1 VHPSVFSSVS
11 DSRPPIAISNGSDTQ
26 QQPSPQTRSLKSVA
40 LSILVAYLGIVGLI
54 AGATTALIGEERQ
67 HEIHRSEI
75 ELRSLARALEENLSL
90 SFAQSET
97 VLTAIAH
104 MLAARGEAFLSA
116 PAATAITREWLMK
129 APQATDIWVTQ
140 TPPVKSTIAFSLD
153 FGLPRQ
159 SENTHEWAIP
169 LSMPIFSADE
179 YVLGHVHALISTR
192 FFEPLFR
199 EIRLCDDDT
208 ISIMNRDKILL
219 MRFPGND
226 APIGRDYSA
235 NLSLNGS
242 VKRALQSVAAISSV
256 DGKPSLTATRKL
268 TRYSLL
274 IQVSRPLG
282 AALRAEQTSAN
293 RIVWNAAL
301 LSGLL
306 GVLAWLVFEMIR
318 LREKERAKLQRQA
331 KTLELRVQQRT
342 AELEASNKELLAF
355 SYSISH
361 DLRAPLRAINGFS
374 RALLED
380 YAEQVDATG
389 KNYLE
394 RIVKGSIRLGE
405 LIDALLKLANV
416 GRQPLE
422 CRKLDVSALVHEVV
436 EDLQSG
442 ADGSHPL
449 QITIQPE
456 MKAWADEALLRDVFG
471 ILIDNAMKFTR
482 ENPSAQ
488 IEIAS
493 HEAGEHT
500 LFWVRDNGIGFDM
513 TYATRLF
520 QPFQQLHTGQGYEG
534 AGIGLASARRI
545 IELHGGKIWAESTLN
560 RGTRVLFTLPH
571 VTAGADAQRSA

>member
-1 VHPSVFSSVS
+1 ME
-11 DSRPPIAISNGSDTQ
+11 
-26 QQPSPQTRSLKSVA
+26 QQPLPRTRSLKFVA
-40 LSILVAYLGIVGLI
+40 LTILVVYLCVVGLI
-54 AGATTALIGEERQ
+54 AGATIAFVKEDHQ
-67 HEIHRSEI
+67 HEIDRSKL
-75 ELRSLARALEENLSL
+75 ELSGLARALEENLEL
-90 SFAQSET
+90 SFAQTET
-97 VLTAIAH
+97 VLDAIAQ
-104 MLAARGEAFLSA
+104 ALSGRSGVSLSE
-116 PAATAITREWLMK
+116 PAVTVMTHEWLLK
-129 APQATDIWVTQ
+129 APQIVDIWVTQ
-140 TPPVKSTIAFSLD
+140 TPSVKSGAVSSLD

-169 LSMPIFSADE
+169 LSMPILSADE
-179 YVLGHVHALISTR
+179 YVLGHVHALIGTH

-199 EIRLCDDDT
+199 EIQLEPDDT
-208 ISIMNRDKILL
+208 ISIMNRDNVLL
-219 MRFPGND
+219 MHFPGDN
-226 APIGRDYSA
+226 APIGRVYSA
-235 NLSLNGS
+235 NLSLDDPTGQ
-242 VKRALQSVAAISSV
+242 AAQSVAATAFV
-256 DGKPSLTATRKL
+256 DGKLSLIATRKL
-268 TRYSLL
+268 TRYPLL

-282 AALRAEQTSAN
+282 TVLRSYRVSTDH
-293 RIVWNAAL
+293 IVWGVAL

-306 GVLAWLVFEMIR
+306 GVLAWFVFEMVR
-318 LREKERAKLQRQA
+318 QREKVRETLLRQA

-394 RIVKGSIRLGE
+394 RIVKGSIRLGD

-416 GRQPLE
+416 GRHPLE
-422 CRKLDVSALVHEVV
+422 CRELDVSALVNEVV
-436 EDLQSG
+436 EDLRPGTDS
-442 ADGSHPL
+442 SHPL
-449 QITIQPE
+449 QIIIQPE

-482 ENPSAQ
+482 ESPSAQ

-493 HEAGEHT
+493 REAGEHT
-500 LFWVRDNGIGFDM
+500 LFWVRDNGVGFDM

-534 AGIGLASARRI
+534 TGIGLASARRI
-545 IELHGGKIWAESTLN
+545 IELHGGKIWAESAPN
-560 RGTRVLFTLPH
+560 QGASVLFTLPQAA
-571 VTAGADAQRSA
+571 AGPDAQDSA